1 MVWTNI
7 FEKGK
12 RLWPIVRFII
22 DVTEEVSGSINTFVV
37 INIRFINEA
46 DMKISSYQHQWT

>member
-1 MVWTNI
+1 MVWTNL

-12 RLWPIVRFII
+12 RLWPTDRFII
-22 DVTEEVSGSINTFVV
+22 DVTEELSGSINTFVV